1 MSITGIIS
9 NVTAVTRRPVKYE
22 FPHCKIKNML
32 LNFRWEEKT
41 MLYSAIM
48 KWGRTSQGM
57 QQGRQLE
64 GTRGE

>member
-22 FPHCKIKNML
+22 FPHGKNEKML
-32 LNFRWEEKT
+32 INFRWEDKT

-57 QQGRQLE
+57 QQGKQLE
-64 GTRGE
+64 RTRGE